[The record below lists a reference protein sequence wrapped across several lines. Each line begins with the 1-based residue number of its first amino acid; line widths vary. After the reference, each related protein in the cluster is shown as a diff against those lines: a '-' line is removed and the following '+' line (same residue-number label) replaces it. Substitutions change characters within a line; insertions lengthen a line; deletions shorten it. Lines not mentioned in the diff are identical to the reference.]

1 MPAAVKTEEMMET
14 NDKTIGGSLPRLRS
28 IYNSLTRVEQ
38 KIAGYILANP
48 AEVIHKTIT
57 ELAEASDSAE
67 STIFRLCQKTGFR
80 GYQHF
85 KIALASDLY
94 TPMESVYNE
103 VAADD
108 PPAAIAQKVF
118 AGIAESLQDT
128 MHLIDSAAIERAVDA
143 LGAARRIDVY
153 GSAGSAVVAADIEHR
168 FMRFGVPIHA
178 FADPHMQISSAA
190 LLEPGDV
197 VVAVSHN
204 GSNRDL
210 LESVDMA
217 KESGA
222 TVIAIT
228 SHMKSPLSVKAD
240 ICLYGTARE
249 VKYRSESMAARLMHL
264 AIADVLYV
272 SLLLRYPERVIGN
285 IQKIR
290 KAIAVKRL

>member
-1 MPAAVKTEEMMET
+1 MEN

-28 IYNSLTRVEQ
+28 VYNSLTKVEQ
-38 KIAGYILANP
+38 KIADYILANP

-67 STIFRLCQKTGFR
+67 ATIFRLCQKTGFR
-80 GYQHF
+80 GFQHF

-108 PPAAIAQKVF
+108 EPSVIAQKVF

-128 MHLIDSAAIERAVDA
+128 LHLINSTSIERAVDA
-143 LGAARRIDVY
+143 LSAARRIDVY
-153 GSAGSAVVAADIEHR
+153 GSAGSAIVAADIEHR
-168 FMRFGVPIHA
+168 FLRFGIPIHA

-190 LLEPGDV
+190 LLEPGDIV
-197 VVAVSHN
+197 IAVSHN

-228 SHMKSPLSVKAD
+228 SHMKSPLSGKAD

-249 VKYRSESMAARLMHL
+249 VKYRSEAMAARLMHL

-272 SLLLRYPERVIGN
+272 NLLLRHPDRTIAN